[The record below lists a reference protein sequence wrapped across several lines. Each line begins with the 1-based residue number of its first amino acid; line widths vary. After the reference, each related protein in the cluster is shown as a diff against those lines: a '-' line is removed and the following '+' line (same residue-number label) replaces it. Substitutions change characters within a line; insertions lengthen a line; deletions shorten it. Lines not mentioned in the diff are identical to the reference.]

1 VEDKALRCP
10 TAKSGNEKLIVKRT
24 PVHALHD
31 DMNIG
36 VLFVELTDQ
45 SEHGS
50 AIRSRKSIPKAD
62 SGLLSTADHTG

>member
-10 TAKSGNEKLIVKRT
+10 TAKSGNEKLVVKRP

-36 VLFVELTDQ
+36 ILCVELADQ
-45 SEHGS
+45 AEHRS